1 MAKNLWQRERNN
13 IFQYLVKQ
21 YINEG
26 YSTKE
31 ARSLAK
37 QELNEVMEDKE
48 NFVKNL
54 WKESFTD
61 G

>member
-13 IFQYLVKQ
+13 IFNHLVKQ
-21 YINEG
+21 YLNEG

-37 QELNEVMEDKE
+37 QEINEVMEDKE
-48 NFVKNL
+48 SFVKNL
-54 WKESFTD
+54 WKETFRD
-61 G
+61 V